1 MQITD
6 DDISQILK
14 IIDSSNL
21 AEVRVETADFTLH
34 VVRGGEGE
42 LVHRSSVAPGSSA
55 DGTATAAYADSS
67 PATPAVPAP
76 KAETSRDAPLE
87 LREGWEV
94 IRSPMLGTFYRAPKP
109 GAPPFVEIGDM
120 VEPDDTLCLIEVMKL
135 FNSIKAGVAGRVVAI
150 HAENAS
156 LIEYDQPLIVVDTTA

>member
-6 DDISQILK
+6 DDVAQILK

-21 AEVRVETADFTLH
+21 AEVRLETAEFTLH

-42 LVHRSSVAPGSSA
+42 LAHRSSAAPGPRV
-55 DGTATAAYADSS
+55 DGTASAAS
-67 PATPAVPAP
+67 PESGAATSAVPAP
-76 KAETSRDAPLE
+76 KPETPQDTPLE

-109 GAPPFVEIGDM
+109 GAAPFVEIGDM
-120 VEPDDTLCLIEVMKL
+120 VEPDDTLCVIEVMKL

-156 LIEYDQPLIVVDTTA
+156 LVEYDQPLIVVDTTA